1 MKDLIIKLWKI
12 LQHVFV
18 TININSI
25 YKSRSVKIFYGGAI
39 SGNYGGPFV
48 KIKRIRQY
56 FPKYYIN
63 FNLVYILSNA
73 IFLKPCSINS
83 LKKSNIPIILNQNGI
98 FYSGWYKGDWKKK
111 NLEMS
116 IVYHQANYVFWQSIF
131 CKKCADKFLG
141 KRKGPGEVLYNSV
154 DTKVF
159 VPKPKYLTGN
169 QKTFN
174 FLITGKILPA
184 LEYRVIAAIKGL
196 DLAIKKGL
204 NANLIL
210 AGELDKKVLIN
221 CKKILEKLNISKRFS
236 YIGRYSQ
243 KNAPSIYQKGDA
255 YIMLKYK
262 DPCPNTVIEAMSCGL
277 PVLYSNSGGLPE
289 LVSKDCGVGLQ
300 VRETWYKGDVIPKY
314 SDIADGMIKIYEN
327 RKKFSKNARDLAVK
341 KFDFK
346 FWIERH
352 KIVFKKYKL

>member
-1 MKDLIIKLWKI
+1 MKNTIIYIWKLVQHFII
-12 LQHVFV
+12 LLNFRG
-18 TININSI
+18 NK
-25 YKSRSVKIFYGGAI
+25 KSNQIKIFYSGAI
-39 SGNYGGPFV
+39 SGNYGGAYV
-48 KIKRIRQY
+48 KLQRMKHF
-56 FPKYYIN
+56 FPKYYFK
-63 FNLVYILSNA
+63 FNIVYTLSNA
-73 IFLKPCSINS
+73 IYLFAKSINY
-83 LKKSNIPIILNQNGI
+83 LKKSNIPVILNQNGV
-98 FYSGWYKGDWKKK
+98 FYSGWYNGNWKKK

-116 IVYHQANYVFWQSIF
+116 YIYHRADFVFWQSKF

-141 KRKGPGEVLYNSV
+141 RRKGPGEVLYNSV

-159 VPKPKYLTGN
+159 IPKSKNLIGN
-169 QKTFN
+169 NKTFN
-174 FLITGKILPA
+174 FLITGKISLA

-221 CKKILEKLNISKRFS
+221 CKTLLDQLNISQRFS

-243 KNAPSIYQKGDA
+243 KNAPMIYQKGDA

-277 PVLYSNSGGLPE
+277 PVLYSKSGGLPE
-289 LVSKDCGVGLQ
+289 LISQECGIGLQ
-300 VRETWYKGDVIPKY
+300 VRESWEKGDIVPKY
-314 SDIADGMIKIYEN
+314 SDIADGMLKIYEN
-327 RKKFSKNARDLAVK
+327 HKKFSKNARNLAVK
-341 KFDFK
+341 KFDLK

-352 KIVFKKYKL
+352 AIIFEKYK